1 MEGEELYSVKEAER
15 ILQRADRPLSES
27 RIRQLLRAGEL
38 EGVRDERGSWHVY
51 RREVHRLLEGRRGGP
66 SKEAPS
72 EAREA
77 LESDQEEWSA
87 DRVAALERELGRLK
101 CRLELTERAESTLRE
116 QLDRERQR
124 TELERQ
130 RAELER
136 QRAERLEAELEEA
149 RRPWWR
155 RLLGG

>member
-1 MEGEELYSVKEAER
+1 MEGEELHSVKEAER

-27 RIRQLLRAGEL
+27 RIRQLLRTGEL
-38 EGVRDERGSWHVY
+38 EGVRDERGRWHVY
-51 RREVHRLLEGRRGGP
+51 RREVHRLLEERRGGP

-77 LESDQEEWSA
+77 PESDREWA
-87 DRVAALERELGRLK
+87 DSRVAALERELSRLK
-101 CRLELTERAESTLRE
+101 GRLELTERAESTLRE
-116 QLDRERQR
+116 ELDRERQR

-130 RAELER
+130 W
-136 QRAERLEAELEEA
+136 AERLEAQLEEA